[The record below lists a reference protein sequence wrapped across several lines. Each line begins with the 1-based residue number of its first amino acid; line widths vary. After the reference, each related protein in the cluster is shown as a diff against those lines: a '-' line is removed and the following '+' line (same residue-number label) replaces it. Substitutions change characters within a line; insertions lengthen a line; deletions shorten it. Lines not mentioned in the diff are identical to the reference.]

1 MHQESLKNKTIKG
14 VGWSAAD
21 ALLGQGVTF
30 IVGLVLARLL
40 SPDEYGLIGI
50 CLIFTTVLNGI
61 VDSGFSNALI
71 RKKDVT
77 DEDYNTM
84 FTTNMAI
91 SIVLYVLLFIS
102 APLVSNFFHRIEL
115 TALVRVTGL
124 ILFLNALSITQVT
137 ILTKNID
144 FKTKTKASLVSAIIS
159 GVIGIAMAFKGY
171 GVWALVAQQLSK
183 QLLFTLCLW
192 VLNKWWPKF
201 TFYKDSFKYMW
212 GFGWKLLASGILN
225 NVWNQLYQ
233 VVIGRCYT
241 SSTLGHYTR
250 ANEYASIFS
259 SNLTLIVQRVSYPVL
274 AEIQDDKERMVQGY
288 RKVIKVTMF
297 VTAVCMI
304 SLGAVSEP
312 LIYTLIGT
320 KWHEAATYLPLIC
333 ISMSLY
339 PLHAINLNI
348 LQVLGRSDIF
358 LYLEILKKIVGIVP
372 IVIGIFCGIYYM
384 LLASIIAGVISLYL
398 NTWFTGK
405 TLNYTFLKQLRDIA
419 PSYGTALVIAIAV
432 YFLKYLPFQYYIV
445 LVIQIIVGM
454 IVGFGISELF
464 RFEEYRELKSIVIK
478 AINKKRN
485 NMVYPDFK
493 VCVRCFTF
501 NQAKYIEETMNGF
514 TMQQTNFPFVCCI
527 VDDASTDGEQEV
539 IKKYM
544 NMHFD
549 YSPNSVS
556 FDKETDNAY
565 IHYAQHKE
573 NKNCYFAVLFLKE
586 NLYSKKEGFKK
597 LNIFQNGVKTVN
609 MRRFVRVMIFG

>member
-1 MHQESLKNKTIKG
+1 MQQESLKNKTIKG

-71 RKKDVT
+71 RKKEVT

-102 APLVSNFFHRIEL
+102 APLVSDFFHRIEL

-124 ILFLNALSITQVT
+124 ILFFNALSITQIT

-159 GVIGIAMAFKGY
+159 GVIGIAMAFMGY
-171 GVWALVAQQLSK
+171 GVWSLVAQQLSK
-183 QLLFTLCLW
+183 QLLYTLCLW
-192 VLNKWWPKF
+192 VLSKWWPKF

-288 RKVIKVTMF
+288 RKVIKITMF

-320 KWHEAATYLPLIC
+320 KWQEAATYLPLIC

-384 LLASIIAGVISLYL
+384 LLTSILTGVISLYL
-398 NTWFTGK
+398 NTWYTGK
-405 TLNYTFLKQLRDIA
+405 TLNYSFWKQLRDIA
-419 PSYGTALVIAIAV
+419 PSYFTALVIALAV
-432 YFLKYLPFQYYIV
+432 YFLKYLSLPYYVV
-445 LVIQIIVGM
+445 LMLQIIVGLVAC
-454 IVGFGISELF
+454 ITISEIF
-464 RFEEYRELKSIVIK
+464 KFDEYKELKTIVIK
-478 AINKKRN
+478 VVNRKK
-485 NMVYPDFK
+485 
-493 VCVRCFTF
+493 
-501 NQAKYIEETMNGF
+501 
-514 TMQQTNFPFVCCI
+514 
-527 VDDASTDGEQEV
+527 
-539 IKKYM
+539 
-544 NMHFD
+544 
-549 YSPNSVS
+549 
-556 FDKETDNAY
+556 
-565 IHYAQHKE
+565 
-573 NKNCYFAVLFLKE
+573 
-586 NLYSKKEGFKK
+586 
-597 LNIFQNGVKTVN
+597 
-609 MRRFVRVMIFG
+609 

>member
-71 RKKDVT
+71 RKKNVT

-102 APLVSNFFHRIEL
+102 APFVSDFFHRIEL
-115 TALVRVTGL
+115 IALVRVTGL

-159 GVIGIAMAFKGY
+159 GVIGIAMAFMGY
-171 GVWALVAQQLSK
+171 GVWSLVTQQLSK
-183 QLLFTLCLW
+183 QLLYTLCLW

-384 LLASIIAGVISLYL
+384 LLTSILAGVISLYL
-398 NTWFTGK
+398 NTWYTGK
-405 TLNYTFLKQLRDIA
+405 TLNYSFWKQLRDIT
-419 PSYGTALVIAIAV
+419 PSYFIALVIALAV
-432 YFLKYLPFQYYIV
+432 YFLKYLSLPYYIV
-445 LVIQIIVGM
+445 LMLQIIVG
-454 IVGFGISELF
+454 IVACITISEIF
-464 RFEEYRELKSIVIK
+464 KFNEYKELKTIVIK
-478 AINKKRN
+478 VVNRKK
-485 NMVYPDFK
+485 
-493 VCVRCFTF
+493 
-501 NQAKYIEETMNGF
+501 
-514 TMQQTNFPFVCCI
+514 
-527 VDDASTDGEQEV
+527 
-539 IKKYM
+539 
-544 NMHFD
+544 
-549 YSPNSVS
+549 
-556 FDKETDNAY
+556 
-565 IHYAQHKE
+565 
-573 NKNCYFAVLFLKE
+573 
-586 NLYSKKEGFKK
+586 
-597 LNIFQNGVKTVN
+597 
-609 MRRFVRVMIFG
+609 

>member
-1 MHQESLKNKTIKG
+1 MQQESLKNKTIKG

-102 APLVSNFFHRIEL
+102 APLVSDFFHRIEL

-159 GVIGIAMAFKGY
+159 GVIGIAMAFMGY
-171 GVWALVAQQLSK
+171 GVWSLVAQQLSK
-183 QLLFTLCLW
+183 QLLYTLCLW

-201 TFYKDSFKYMW
+201 TFYNDSFKYMW

-250 ANEYASIFS
+250 ANECASIFS
-259 SNLTLIVQRVSYPVL
+259 SNLTTIIQRVTFPVL
-274 AEIQDDKERMVQGY
+274 SELQDDKKKLLVSY
-288 RKVIKVTMF
+288 RKLIKVSMF
-297 VTAVCMI
+297 VTVICMFA
-304 SLGAVSEP
+304 LGAMAEP
-312 LIYTLIGT
+312 MIYSLIGPQ
-320 KWHEAATYLPLIC
+320 WHQAATFLPFIC
-333 ISMSLY
+333 ITMSLY
-339 PLHAINLNI
+339 PLHAINLNM
-348 LQVLGRSDIF
+348 LQVQGRSDLF
-358 LYLEILKKIVGIVP
+358 LYLEIVKKIITLIPIFIGAFVGV
-372 IVIGIFCGIYYM
+372 YWM
-384 LLASIIAGVISLYL
+384 LCASIFTGFIAFLL
-398 NTWFTGK
+398 NSWFTGK
-405 TLNYTFLKQLRDIA
+405 FLNYSSWQQLKDVL
-419 PSYGTALVIAIAV
+419 PSYLIALLIGFIV
-432 YFLKYLPFQYYIV
+432 YLLKFLPLSFNLIFPLQI
-445 LVIQIIVGM
+445 LATIIVGW
-454 IVGFGISELF
+454 IVNQIINL
-464 RFEEYRELKSIVIK
+464 EEYCEIKNIV
-478 AINKKRN
+478 
-485 NMVYPDFK
+485 
-493 VCVRCFTF
+493 
-501 NQAKYIEETMNGF
+501 
-514 TMQQTNFPFVCCI
+514 QT
-527 VDDASTDGEQEV
+527 V
-539 IKKYM
+539 IKKYG
-544 NMHFD
+544 
-549 YSPNSVS
+549 
-556 FDKETDNAY
+556 
-565 IHYAQHKE
+565 
-573 NKNCYFAVLFLKE
+573 
-586 NLYSKKEGFKK
+586 KKF
-597 LNIFQNGVKTVN
+597 NH
-609 MRRFVRVMIFG
+609 

>member
-1 MHQESLKNKTIKG
+1 MQQESLKNKTIKG

-102 APLVSNFFHRIEL
+102 APFVSDFFHRVEL
-115 TALVRVTGL
+115 IALVRVTGL
-124 ILFLNALSITQVT
+124 ILFFNALSITQVT

-159 GVIGIAMAFKGY
+159 GVIGIAMAFMGY
-171 GVWALVAQQLSK
+171 GVWSLVAQQLSK
-183 QLLFTLCLW
+183 QLLYTLCLW
-192 VLNKWWPKF
+192 VLSKWWPRF

-288 RKVIKVTMF
+288 RKVIKVTMI

-384 LLASIIAGVISLYL
+384 LLASILTGVISLYL
-398 NTWFTGK
+398 NTWYTGK
-405 TLNYTFLKQLRDIA
+405 TLNYSFWKQLRDIT
-419 PSYGTALVIAIAV
+419 PSYFTALVIALAV
-432 YFLKYLPFQYYIV
+432 YFLKYLSLPYYIV
-445 LVIQIIVGM
+445 LMLQIIVG
-454 IVGFGISELF
+454 IVACITISEIF
-464 RFEEYRELKSIVIK
+464 KFNEYKELKTIVIK
-478 AINKKRN
+478 VVNRKK
-485 NMVYPDFK
+485 
-493 VCVRCFTF
+493 
-501 NQAKYIEETMNGF
+501 
-514 TMQQTNFPFVCCI
+514 
-527 VDDASTDGEQEV
+527 
-539 IKKYM
+539 
-544 NMHFD
+544 
-549 YSPNSVS
+549 
-556 FDKETDNAY
+556 
-565 IHYAQHKE
+565 
-573 NKNCYFAVLFLKE
+573 
-586 NLYSKKEGFKK
+586 
-597 LNIFQNGVKTVN
+597 
-609 MRRFVRVMIFG
+609 

>member
-1 MHQESLKNKTIKG
+1 MQQESLKNKTIKG

-71 RKKDVT
+71 RKKEVT

-159 GVIGIAMAFKGY
+159 GVIGIVMAFMGY
-171 GVWALVAQQLSK
+171 GVWSLVAQQLSK
-183 QLLFTLCLW
+183 QLLYTLCLW

-201 TFYKDSFKYMW
+201 TFYNDSFKYMW

-250 ANEYASIFS
+250 ANECASIFS
-259 SNLTLIVQRVSYPVL
+259 SNLTTIVQRVTFPVL
-274 AEIQDDKERMVQGY
+274 SELQDDKKKLLVNY
-288 RKVIKVTMF
+288 RKLIKVSMF
-297 VTAVCMI
+297 VTVICMFA
-304 SLGAVSEP
+304 LGAMAEP
-312 LIYTLIGT
+312 MIYSLIGPQ
-320 KWHEAATYLPLIC
+320 WHQAATFLPFIC
-333 ISMSLY
+333 ITMSLY
-339 PLHAINLNI
+339 PLHAINLNM
-348 LQVLGRSDIF
+348 LQVQGRSDLF
-358 LYLEILKKIVGIVP
+358 LYLEIVKKIITLIPIFIGAFVGV
-372 IVIGIFCGIYYM
+372 YWM
-384 LLASIIAGVISLYL
+384 LCASIFTGFIAFLL
-398 NTWFTGK
+398 NSWFTGK
-405 TLNYTFLKQLRDIA
+405 FLNYSSWQQLKDVL
-419 PSYGTALVIAIAV
+419 PSYLIALFIGFIV
-432 YFLKYLPFQYYIV
+432 YLLKFLPLSYNLIFPLQILATIIFGWIVNRIINLEEYCEIKNIV
-445 LVIQIIVGM
+445 L
-454 IVGFGISELF
+454 
-464 RFEEYRELKSIVIK
+464 
-478 AINKKRN
+478 
-485 NMVYPDFK
+485 
-493 VCVRCFTF
+493 T
-501 NQAKYIEETMNGF
+501 
-514 TMQQTNFPFVCCI
+514 
-527 VDDASTDGEQEV
+527 V
-539 IKKYM
+539 IKKYG
-544 NMHFD
+544 
-549 YSPNSVS
+549 
-556 FDKETDNAY
+556 
-565 IHYAQHKE
+565 
-573 NKNCYFAVLFLKE
+573 
-586 NLYSKKEGFKK
+586 KKF
-597 LNIFQNGVKTVN
+597 NH
-609 MRRFVRVMIFG
+609 

>member
-1 MHQESLKNKTIKG
+1 MQQESLKNKTIKG

-102 APLVSNFFHRIEL
+102 APFVSDFFHRVEL
-115 TALVRVTGL
+115 IALVRVTGL
-124 ILFLNALSITQVT
+124 ILFFNALSITQVT

-159 GVIGIAMAFKGY
+159 GVIGIAMAFMGY
-171 GVWALVAQQLSK
+171 GVWSLVAQQLSK
-183 QLLFTLCLW
+183 QLLYTLCLW
-192 VLNKWWPKF
+192 VLSKWWPRF

-225 NVWNQLYQ
+225 NVWNQLCQ

-384 LLASIIAGVISLYL
+384 LLASILTGVISLYL
-398 NTWFTGK
+398 NTWYTGK
-405 TLNYTFLKQLRDIA
+405 TLNYSFWKQLRDIT
-419 PSYGTALVIAIAV
+419 PSYFTALVIALAV
-432 YFLKYLPFQYYIV
+432 YFLKYLSLPYYIV
-445 LVIQIIVGM
+445 LMLQIIVG
-454 IVGFGISELF
+454 IVACITISEIF
-464 RFEEYRELKSIVIK
+464 KFNEYKELKTIVIK
-478 AINKKRN
+478 VVNRKK
-485 NMVYPDFK
+485 
-493 VCVRCFTF
+493 
-501 NQAKYIEETMNGF
+501 
-514 TMQQTNFPFVCCI
+514 
-527 VDDASTDGEQEV
+527 
-539 IKKYM
+539 
-544 NMHFD
+544 
-549 YSPNSVS
+549 
-556 FDKETDNAY
+556 
-565 IHYAQHKE
+565 
-573 NKNCYFAVLFLKE
+573 
-586 NLYSKKEGFKK
+586 
-597 LNIFQNGVKTVN
+597 
-609 MRRFVRVMIFG
+609 

>member
-1 MHQESLKNKTIKG
+1 MQQESLKNKTIKG

-91 SIVLYVLLFIS
+91 SIVLYVLLFVS
-102 APLVSNFFHRIEL
+102 APFVSDFFHRVEL

-124 ILFLNALSITQVT
+124 ILFFNALSITQVT

-159 GVIGIAMAFKGY
+159 GVIGIAMAFMGY
-171 GVWALVAQQLSK
+171 GVWSLVAQQLSK
-183 QLLFTLCLW
+183 QLLYTLCLW
-192 VLNKWWPKF
+192 VLSKWWPKF

-384 LLASIIAGVISLYL
+384 LLTSILAGVISLYL
-398 NTWFTGK
+398 NTWYTGK
-405 TLNYTFLKQLRDIA
+405 TLNYSFWKQLRDIT
-419 PSYGTALVIAIAV
+419 PSYFTALVIALAV
-432 YFLKYLPFQYYIV
+432 YFLKYLSLPYYIV
-445 LVIQIIVGM
+445 LMLQIIVG
-454 IVGFGISELF
+454 IVACITISEIF
-464 RFEEYRELKSIVIK
+464 KFNEYKELKTIVIK
-478 AINKKRN
+478 VVNRKK
-485 NMVYPDFK
+485 
-493 VCVRCFTF
+493 
-501 NQAKYIEETMNGF
+501 
-514 TMQQTNFPFVCCI
+514 
-527 VDDASTDGEQEV
+527 
-539 IKKYM
+539 
-544 NMHFD
+544 
-549 YSPNSVS
+549 
-556 FDKETDNAY
+556 
-565 IHYAQHKE
+565 
-573 NKNCYFAVLFLKE
+573 
-586 NLYSKKEGFKK
+586 
-597 LNIFQNGVKTVN
+597 
-609 MRRFVRVMIFG
+609 